1 MDESSSADW
10 QKLFQQLLAETDKD
24 ELKETA
30 DALEGALFVR
40 SLALQSSS
48 DGHAERKAIR
58 DATAVLLRARV
69 EKLGFPMDPK
79 LLGWTGK
86 A

>member
-10 QKLFQQLLAETDKD
+10 QKLFQQLLAETDKA

-40 SLALQSSS
+40 SQALQSSS
-48 DGHAERKAIR
+48 DGHAERKATR

-69 EKLGFPMDPK
+69 EKLGFPIDPK
-79 LLGWTGK
+79 LLGGDVK